1 MSELQNNEKNNRDEN
16 QNDKKN
22 KSNIKKEIKYI
33 KIGMRFLTLIL
44 PIIGI
49 FMLITSLSWLAH
61 KEEGTWK
68 DNEKGRPS
76 TYTKTAQVSGPEGI
90 TVDKRNLVEQAL
102 RDMNYTDEEIATLTE
117 QDIIGI
123 LKVYDKLGK
132 IITSIDALT
141 HAEILWCTNDIYKK
155 YLKTPEDLQKLLDA
169 ELITQYPKIDGLSSD
184 KLNGIVEFIR
194 YTTDPDTQVETETTL
209 KWISEEQFAEK
220 MAKYEENGN
229 TDILNYFTLDED
241 CNIKVATW
249 TRETGSFY
257 SNDTTFQTDREKI
270 RGGVTPSEITSK
282 YDTRYSVT
290 ANSMNSIEASYVT
303 YTIQEQTIN
312 YKMLIQ
318 KYTLPFE
325 YLWTLL
331 VTTKSDEFVLNL
343 AELAYNSQIQI
354 GIYDNINKVVNTNT
368 ETYREEFREKSETY
382 KDGELSSRNPSDGG
396 WNTKGY
402 DYEIRNT
409 VTTYTN
415 TIQCEV
421 KYANTWIVEVSTE
434 YVNTV
439 KVEEVTTDTNS
450 VDDEDWSD
458 NISPNPTVEEW
469 TERETVPPDPTDPTD
484 HGHTSTHS
492 YKKYLYKDKKTISHN
507 YESTIEPTISE
518 YQRIPPEEPRLKVD
532 TDENTD
538 GNFIKFVLNDNSAY
552 NALVNVGNVNIM
564 IDILEN
570 NNDTVNMVNL
580 TKQLLYILTEN
591 SNYDVDFD
599 FDYFITNP
607 YTAYNSSSSLI
618 VKTDIS
624 GAAPTVEKSKLESGI
639 KNWVSGQQQANA
651 LSVLDKVIE
660 IEENYKVNAVFI
672 YALLQQESGIGTA
685 DSTWVAENNWTSLT
699 ALGHRYYE
707 TPQEN
712 LDKFVT
718 STICGS
724 YYFNVGRYSVH
735 QIGEVYCAD
744 PPPPVWADGVVEKM
758 LALYHSCGLEVELGN
773 GNSEVIDVAL
783 SKLGSPYVWGNKG
796 PTSFD
801 CSGFVYWCFKQIG
814 ISVPASTSAYSSY
827 RGTANEISLSEIQP
841 GDILHRF
848 AGELGKE
855 TGHVAIY
862 LGNGEY
868 IHAAGEKWGV
878 IKGSNINSSFVRAFR
893 FTE

>member
-1 MSELQNNEKNNRDEN
+1 MEKDNNGNENNKKNNSLLS
-16 QNDKKN
+16 KKAKQVLKDIGRTILMN
-22 KSNIKKEIKYI
+22 LLIIALPFIIFFIAVSLFTYSVNIN
-33 KIGMRFLTLIL
+33 
-44 PIIGI
+44 
-49 FMLITSLSWLAH
+49 
-61 KEEGTWK
+61 EGTWK
-68 DNEKGRPS
+68 ENEQGRPS
-76 TYTKTAQVSGPEGI
+76 TYTKTAEVSGEAGI
-90 TVDKRNLVEQAL
+90 SVDKRKLLEQGL
-102 RDMNYTDEEIATLTE
+102 RDMGLTDEQIAALTE
-117 QDIIGI
+117 QDIIQI
-123 LKVYDKLGK
+123 LDVYDKLGK
-132 IITSIDALT
+132 VITSIDVLT
-141 HAEILWCTNDIYKK
+141 HAEILWCTNDVYKK
-155 YLKTPEDLQKLLDA
+155 YLEKPEDLQKILDA

-220 MAKYEENGN
+220 MVKYEENGN
-229 TDILNYFTLDED
+229 TDILNYFTLDGD
-241 CNIKVATW
+241 GNIKIATW
-249 TRETGSFY
+249 KRETGEFY

-325 YLWTLL
+325 YIWSLL
-331 VTTKSDEFVLNL
+331 VITESDEVALDL

-382 KDGELSSRNPSDGG
+382 KDGELSSRDPSDGG

-434 YVNTV
+434 YANTV

-492 YKKYLYKDKKTISHN
+492 YKSYLYKDKKTISHN
-507 YESTIEPTISE
+507 YVSTLEPTISE

-538 GNFIKFVLNDNSAY
+538 DNFIKIMNRDENAMSALT
-552 NALVNVGNVNIM
+552 NTGSVKWLIEM
-564 IDILEN
+564 LEN
-570 NNDTVNMVNL
+570 NNDTVNMINL

-599 FDYFITNP
+599 FDYFLTNP

-660 IEENYKVNAVFI
+660 IEENYKINAVFI

>member
-1 MSELQNNEKNNRDEN
+1 MRKGNNSNANNDN
-16 QNDKKN
+16 NSQSSN
-22 KSNIKKEIKYI
+22 KTKQVIKEYI
-33 KIGMRFLTLIL
+33 HSIGIRLLIIAL
-44 PIIGI
+44 PIII
-49 FMLITSLSWLAH
+49 LLLAISLFTWYINV
-61 KEEGTWK
+61 EEGTWK
-68 DNEKGRPS
+68 EDEKGRPS
-76 TYTKTAQVSGPEGI
+76 TYTKTAEVSGEAGI
-90 TVDKRNLVEQAL
+90 SVDKRKLVEQGL
-102 RDMNYTDEEIATLTE
+102 RDMEFTDDEILTLTDE
-117 QDIIGI
+117 DIIRI

-132 IITSIDALT
+132 TITSIDELT
-141 HAEILWCTNDIYKK
+141 HAEILWCTNDVYKK
-155 YLKTPEDLQKLLDA
+155 YLEKPEDLQRILDA
-169 ELITQYPKIDGLSSD
+169 ELITQYPKIDGLSAD

-229 TDILNYFTLDED
+229 TDILNYFTLDGD
-241 CNIKVATW
+241 GNIKIATW
-249 TRETGSFY
+249 KRETGEFY

-325 YLWTLL
+325 YIWSLL
-331 VTTKSDEFVLNL
+331 VITESDEVALDL

-382 KDGELSSRNPSDGG
+382 KDGELSSRDPSDGG
-396 WNTKGY
+396 WNTEGY

-434 YVNTV
+434 YANTV

-469 TERETVPPDPTDPTD
+469 TERETIPPDPTDPTD

-492 YKKYLYKDKKTISHN
+492 YKSYLYKDKKTISHN
-507 YESTIEPTISE
+507 YVSTLEPTISE

-538 GNFIKFVLNDNSAY
+538 DNFIKIMRRDE
-552 NALVNVGNVNIM
+552 NAITSLTDLGSVKWLM
-564 IDILEN
+564 EMLEN
-570 NNDTVNMVNL
+570 NNDTVNMINL

-599 FDYFITNP
+599 FDYFLTNP

-639 KNWVSGQQQANA
+639 KNWVSGEQQANA

>member
-1 MSELQNNEKNNRDEN
+1 MEKDNNGNENNKKNNSLLS
-16 QNDKKN
+16 KKAKQVLKDIGRTILMN
-22 KSNIKKEIKYI
+22 LLIIALPFIIFFIAVSLFTYSVNIN
-33 KIGMRFLTLIL
+33 
-44 PIIGI
+44 
-49 FMLITSLSWLAH
+49 
-61 KEEGTWK
+61 EGTWK
-68 DNEKGRPS
+68 ENEQGRPS
-76 TYTKTAQVSGPEGI
+76 TYTKTAEVSGEAGI
-90 TVDKRNLVEQAL
+90 SVDKRKLLEQGL
-102 RDMNYTDEEIATLTE
+102 RDMGLTDEQIAALTE
-117 QDIIGI
+117 QDIIQI
-123 LKVYDKLGK
+123 LDVYDKLGK
-132 IITSIDALT
+132 VITSIDVLT
-141 HAEILWCTNDIYKK
+141 HAEILWCTNDVYKK
-155 YLKTPEDLQKLLDA
+155 YLEKPEDLQKILDA

-229 TDILNYFTLDED
+229 TDILNYFTLDGNG
-241 CNIKVATW
+241 NIKIATW
-249 TRETGSFY
+249 KRETGEFY

-270 RGGVTPSEITSK
+270 RGGIKPSDITSK
-282 YDTRYSVT
+282 YDSRYNVT

-325 YLWTLL
+325 YIWSLL
-331 VTTKSDEFVLNL
+331 VITESDEVALDL

-382 KDGELSSRNPSDGG
+382 KDGELSSRDPSDGG
-396 WNTKGY
+396 WNTEGY

-434 YVNTV
+434 YANTV
-439 KVEEVTTDTNS
+439 KVEDVTTDTNS

-469 TERETVPPDPTDPTD
+469 TERETIRPDPTDPTD
-484 HGHTSTHS
+484 HGHTITHS
-492 YKKYLYKDKKTISHN
+492 YKSYLYKDKKTISHN
-507 YESTIEPTISE
+507 YVSTLEPTISE

-538 GNFIKFVLNDNSAY
+538 DNFIKIMNRDENAMSALT
-552 NALVNVGNVNIM
+552 NTGSVKWLIEM
-564 IDILEN
+564 LEN
-570 NNDTVNMVNL
+570 NNDTVNMINL

-639 KNWVSGQQQANA
+639 KNWVSGEQQANA

>member
-1 MSELQNNEKNNRDEN
+1 MRKGNNSNANNDN
-16 QNDKKN
+16 NSQSSN
-22 KSNIKKEIKYI
+22 KTKQVIKEYI
-33 KIGMRFLTLIL
+33 HSIGIRLLIIAL
-44 PIIGI
+44 PIII
-49 FMLITSLSWLAH
+49 LLLAISLFTWYINV
-61 KEEGTWK
+61 EEGTWK
-68 DNEKGRPS
+68 EDEKGRPS
-76 TYTKTAQVSGPEGI
+76 TYTKTAEVSGEAGI
-90 TVDKRNLVEQAL
+90 SVDKRKLVEQGL
-102 RDMNYTDEEIATLTE
+102 RDMEFTDDEILTLTDE
-117 QDIIGI
+117 DIIRI

-132 IITSIDALT
+132 TITSIDELT
-141 HAEILWCTNDIYKK
+141 HAEILWCTNDVYKK
-155 YLKTPEDLQKLLDA
+155 YLEKPEDLQRILDA
-169 ELITQYPKIDGLSSD
+169 ELITQYPKIDGLSAD

-229 TDILNYFTLDED
+229 TDILNYFTLDGD
-241 CNIKVATW
+241 GNIKIATW
-249 TRETGSFY
+249 KRETGEFY

-325 YLWTLL
+325 YIWSLL
-331 VTTKSDEFVLNL
+331 VITESDEVALDL

-382 KDGELSSRNPSDGG
+382 KDGELSSRDPSDGG

-434 YVNTV
+434 YANTV

-469 TERETVPPDPTDPTD
+469 TERETIPPDPTDPTD

-492 YKKYLYKDKKTISHN
+492 YKSYLYKDKKTISHN
-507 YESTIEPTISE
+507 YVSTLEPTISE

-538 GNFIKFVLNDNSAY
+538 DNFIKIMRRDE
-552 NALVNVGNVNIM
+552 NAITSLTDLGSVKWLM
-564 IDILEN
+564 EMLEN
-570 NNDTVNMVNL
+570 NNDTVNMINL

>member
-1 MSELQNNEKNNRDEN
+1 MRKGNNSNANNDN
-16 QNDKKN
+16 NSQSSN
-22 KSNIKKEIKYI
+22 KTKQVIKEYI
-33 KIGMRFLTLIL
+33 HSIGIRLLIIAL
-44 PIIGI
+44 PIII
-49 FMLITSLSWLAH
+49 LLLAISLFTWYINV
-61 KEEGTWK
+61 EEGTWK
-68 DNEKGRPS
+68 EDEKGRPS
-76 TYTKTAQVSGPEGI
+76 TYTKTAEVSGEAGI
-90 TVDKRNLVEQAL
+90 SVDKRKLVEQGL
-102 RDMNYTDEEIATLTE
+102 RDMEFTDDEILTLTDE
-117 QDIIGI
+117 DIIRI

-132 IITSIDALT
+132 TITSIDELT
-141 HAEILWCTNDIYKK
+141 HAEILWCTNDVYKK
-155 YLKTPEDLQKLLDA
+155 YLEKPEDLQRILDA
-169 ELITQYPKIDGLSSD
+169 ELITQYPKIDGLSAD

-229 TDILNYFTLDED
+229 TDILNYFTLDGD
-241 CNIKVATW
+241 GNIKIATW
-249 TRETGSFY
+249 KRETGEFY

-325 YLWTLL
+325 YIWSLL
-331 VTTKSDEFVLNL
+331 VITESDEVALDL

-382 KDGELSSRNPSDGG
+382 KDGELSSRDPSDGG

-434 YVNTV
+434 YANTV

-469 TERETVPPDPTDPTD
+469 TERETIPPDPTDPTD

-492 YKKYLYKDKKTISHN
+492 YKSYLYKDKKTISHN
-507 YESTIEPTISE
+507 YVSTLEPTISE

-538 GNFIKFVLNDNSAY
+538 DNFIKIMRRDE
-552 NALVNVGNVNIM
+552 NAITSLTDLGSVKWLM
-564 IDILEN
+564 EMLEN
-570 NNDTVNMVNL
+570 NNDTVNMINL

-599 FDYFITNP
+599 FDYFLTNP

>member
-1 MSELQNNEKNNRDEN
+1 MRKGNNSNANNDN
-16 QNDKKN
+16 NSQSSN
-22 KSNIKKEIKYI
+22 KTKQVIKEYI
-33 KIGMRFLTLIL
+33 HSIGIRLLIIAL
-44 PIIGI
+44 PIII
-49 FMLITSLSWLAH
+49 LLLAISLFTWYINV
-61 KEEGTWK
+61 EEGTWK
-68 DNEKGRPS
+68 EDEKGRPS
-76 TYTKTAQVSGPEGI
+76 TYTKTAEVSGEAGI
-90 TVDKRNLVEQAL
+90 SVDKRKLVEQGL
-102 RDMNYTDEEIATLTE
+102 RDMEFTDDEILTLTDE
-117 QDIIGI
+117 DIIRI

-132 IITSIDALT
+132 TITSIDELT
-141 HAEILWCTNDIYKK
+141 HAEILWCTNDVYKK
-155 YLKTPEDLQKLLDA
+155 YLEKPEDLQRILDA
-169 ELITQYPKIDGLSSD
+169 ELITQYPKIDGLSAD

-209 KWISEEQFAEK
+209 KWISEEQFVEK

-229 TDILNYFTLDED
+229 TDILNYFTLDAQG
-241 CNIKVATW
+241 NIKIATW
-249 TRETGSFY
+249 KRETGEFY

-270 RGGVTPSEITSK
+270 RGGIKPSDITSK
-282 YDTRYSVT
+282 YDSRYNVT

-325 YLWTLL
+325 YIWSLL
-331 VTTKSDEFVLNL
+331 VITESDEVALDL

-382 KDGELSSRNPSDGG
+382 KDGELSSRDPSDGG
-396 WNTKGY
+396 WNTEGY

-434 YVNTV
+434 YANTV

-492 YKKYLYKDKKTISHN
+492 YKSYLYKDKKTISHN
-507 YESTIEPTISE
+507 YVSTLEPTISE

-538 GNFIKFVLNDNSAY
+538 DNFIKIMRRDE
-552 NALVNVGNVNIM
+552 NAITSLTDLGSVKWLM
-564 IDILEN
+564 EMLEN
-570 NNDTVNMVNL
+570 NNDTVNMINL

-599 FDYFITNP
+599 FDYFLTNP

-660 IEENYKVNAVFI
+660 IEENYKINAVFI